1 MDGLGG
7 ALCGVVHVFAGRQDI
22 PSLLNELK
30 YVCNETNQSERFC
43 HFAGM
48 LEAKPLEMMG
58 IEKLRNKVVI
68 TPQMHSLPT

>member
-1 MDGLGG
+1 
-7 ALCGVVHVFAGRQDI
+7 
-22 PSLLNELK
+22 
-30 YVCNETNQSERFC
+30 
-43 HFAGM
+43 M